1 MDENLKKCKTFKDL
15 SFAIFG
21 VEYYNGAIKKKINDF
36 CLENFQ
42 ITAKQLLENNKKNYC
57 LFCGKEI
64 NIGKKFCN
72 NSCSASFNNKRRI
85 VSAEQK
91 NKTKERLEKYNEEK
105 RNLDGINVVK
115 KIKSNNK
122 FYKIRTYE
130 NTCECCGSKFY
141 GKKSQKFCSIKC
153 SNNSESKKE
162 NNKKLIKRNIENGT
176 FVGWK
181 VRGKNMQSFPE
192 KYWENVLIKHNIEF
206 KNEVKVGRY
215 FLDFLIEKNG
225 VKIDLEIDGKQHKQ
239 LEIIEKD
246 TKRDSFLKENG
257 YVIYRIDW
265 NEVCS
270 DGGKEKMN
278 EKINE
283 FLKYVKNI

>member
-1 MDENLKKCKTFKDL
+1 MIEKLKKCKTYKDL
-15 SFAIFG
+15 SFEIFG
-21 VEYYNGAIKKKINDF
+21 IKYYNGAIKKKIDEF
-36 CLENFQ
+36 CLDNFK

-64 NIGKKFCN
+64 SVGKKFCN
-72 NSCSASFNNKRRI
+72 NSCSASFSNKNRI
-85 VSAEQK
+85 VSDEQK
-91 NKTKERLEKYNEEK
+91 NRTKATLEEYNEKK
-105 RNLDGINVVK
+105 RDLDCVNAVK
-115 KIKSNNK
+115 IVKSKNRL
-122 FYKIRTYE
+122 YKIRLYE
-130 NTCECCGSKFY
+130 NTCEYCGNKFY
-141 GKKSQKFCSIKC
+141 GKKGQKFCSVKC

-181 VRGKNMQSFPE
+181 VREKNMQSFPE

-239 LEIIEKD
+239 PEIIEKD
-246 TKRDSFLKENG
+246 AKRDSFLKENG

-270 DGGKEKMN
+270 DCGKEKMN

-283 FLKYVKNI
+283 FLKYVKNV